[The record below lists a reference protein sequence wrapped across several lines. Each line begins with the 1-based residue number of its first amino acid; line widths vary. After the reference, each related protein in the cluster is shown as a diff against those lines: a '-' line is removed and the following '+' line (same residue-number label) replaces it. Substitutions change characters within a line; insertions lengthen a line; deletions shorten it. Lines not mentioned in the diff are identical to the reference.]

1 MHTVYVLPTQLQGD
15 SVTITGTEQHH
26 LRNVLRVEPEDAI
39 QIMDGKGNVYIA
51 TVCDTTTAE
60 TKAKILK
67 HEFQPKARHCLA
79 LFQGIP
85 KNRKMELILQKT
97 TELGVTQI
105 VPMHTERTLQ
115 HPSRNRY
122 ERWHRVVLAAAKQC
136 KRPWIPE
143 LSRTQRFEDCLV
155 QGKAFALNLIFWE
168 NETKRHIKTVL
179 RGTPTAESIA
189 LFVGPEGGFSDKEI
203 RTAVENG
210 YTPVTL
216 GTNILRTETAAIAAV
231 AVTAYELVNSF

>member
-1 MHTVYVLPTQLQGD
+1 MHTVYVPSTQLQGD

-26 LRNVLRVEPEDAI
+26 LRNVLRVEPGDAI

-67 HEFQPKARHCLA
+67 HEFHPKARHCLA

-105 VPMHTERTLQ
+105 VPMHTERVT
-115 HPSRNRY
+115 
-122 ERWHRVVLAAAKQC
+122 A
-136 KRPWIPE
+136 
-143 LSRTQRFEDCLV
+143 
-155 QGKAFALNLIFWE
+155 
-168 NETKRHIKTVL
+168 
-179 RGTPTAESIA
+179 TAESK
-189 LFVGPEGGFSDKEI
+189 PI
-203 RTAVENG
+203 RTLAPRSPCCGEAVQ
-210 YTPVTL
+210 TSVDP
-216 GTNILRTETAAIAAV
+216 
-231 AVTAYELVNSF
+231 